1 MLYDY
6 EFLLLFCF
14 LSTMKE
20 KDKMVKYFATDNS
33 FSDSFLRPFKS
44 VDRSQ
49 YFLIERSLYE

>member
-6 EFLLLFCF
+6 EFLLFCF

-33 FSDSFLRPFKS
+33 FSDSFLQPFK
-44 VDRSQ
+44 V
-49 YFLIERSLYE
+49 